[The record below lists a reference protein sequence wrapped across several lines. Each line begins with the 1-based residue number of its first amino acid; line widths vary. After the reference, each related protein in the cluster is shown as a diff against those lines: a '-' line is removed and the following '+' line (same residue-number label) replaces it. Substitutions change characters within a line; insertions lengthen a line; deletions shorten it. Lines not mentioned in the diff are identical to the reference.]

1 MRRILWMAAMI
12 ACVAMMLAGC
22 GVGLKSADTVV
33 RDLDKAVTGL
43 ESYKGAGT
51 MTLHTG
57 AQPLEYRVEVWYQK
71 PQYYR
76 IALTNA
82 KKDITQIVLRNDEG
96 VFVLTP
102 SLNKSFRFQS
112 DWPQNQGQVYLYQ
125 TLAQSILIDNSRKFT
140 TDKDAYVFDVMA
152 NYQNGSLAR
161 QKIWLDKKTLAPQR
175 VEVSDS
181 NATVMVDVTFDS
193 FSFGDK
199 FKDGDFDTAANLG
212 VPKDDG
218 GANGGAASPGGEAG
232 KPSSDGT
239 AGGDGKSDPGAES
252 GSAGE
257 GTEDGADGAAGG
269 DPAAGESPEAGGPAS
284 GSGDDGA
291 AGGDAAAGESPEADG
306 RASGSGDG
314 AAAGGDAAAGE
325 SPEADGPASGSGDDG
340 AAGDDAADSAGAGDS
355 GQAAAADP
363 GNGGGRE
370 AEPAFAAMEPSYLPD
385 GTALKD
391 MEEIKLGGSRG
402 VILRYAGDYDFSL
415 IQSHPKDRAVS
426 LVRGDLVDLGFTVAL
441 LTGDA
446 QKTLTWTYGGVEYRL
461 TSGNMDEREMIKV
474 AQSVEAELGK

>member
-1 MRRILWMAAMI
+1 MSMRRILWMAAMI

-239 AGGDGKSDPGAES
+239 AGGDGKSDPSAES

-269 DPAAGESPEAGGPAS
+269 DPAAGVSPEAG
-284 GSGDDGA
+284 
-291 AGGDAAAGESPEADG
+291 
-306 RASGSGDG
+306 
-314 AAAGGDAAAGE
+314 
-325 SPEADGPASGSGDDG
+325 GPASGSGDDG

-363 GNGGGRE
+363 GRE